1 MAPKFE
7 ETPGTNFKES
17 NWLTR

>member
-7 ETPGTNFKES
+7 GTPGTNFKES